1 MRLLWPCKRV
11 VHVFFELREQS
22 LKHQY
27 RSASLLT
34 GVLWA
39 CSASAQGVDSTTALA
54 PVVVNASADASAAGL
69 APDYAGGQVARGAR
83 IGLLGNQ
90 DIMETPFVSTAYT
103 QEFIQNQQARS
114 VADVVQNDPAVRSAR
129 GFGNFQEL
137 YVVRGFPVY
146 SDDMAYNGLYGLLP
160 RQYVAAELLE
170 RVEIFRGA
178 NAFLNGAAPG
188 GSGIGG
194 AINLVPKRAPN
205 DPLTQFSTG
214 IESGGQHYLATDLA
228 RRGGPDGSTGIRLNA
243 VRREGGTAV
252 SGEKR
257 ELSLFSLGLDYRS
270 ADWRLSA
277 DLGYQDHHL
286 DQPRPSVT
294 PSGGIPS
301 APNASKNYA
310 QPWTY
315 SDEKQTFGTVRG
327 EVDVNDRVTVW
338 AAGGMRAG
346 KEANVLA
353 NPTATANGNTTAY
366 RFDNVREDTVKTGEI
381 GVRASLASGS
391 VKHKFSAVASAYSLD
406 SRNAYAYSNT
416 SGFSGNL
423 YSPTSVT
430 APAADYAS
438 GGVLGSPRTTEETR
452 LSSVALADTLSFAAD
467 RALLTLG
474 ARHQSIESNGYNYS
488 SGAQESA
495 YKKSHVSPM
504 AGLVFRVTPRVSVY
518 GNYIEGLSK
527 GEVAPATSG
536 GQAVTNAG
544 QALAPYV
551 SKQKEVG
558 VKYDGG
564 GFGGSLNAFQTTKPS
579 AFVANHTFAEA
590 GEQRNRGLE
599 LSLFGE
605 PARGTRLLGGL
616 TVLEAR
622 QTKTENGT
630 NDGKEVIG
638 VPRRQVN
645 IGGEWDVP
653 ELRGLTLTGRAL
665 HTSTQYADAANTL
678 TLPAWSR
685 YDIGARYV
693 TRIGAQALTL
703 RLRVDNL
710 TNRSYW
716 ASAGG
721 YPGANYLVLGAPRTF
736 VLSATVDM

>member
-1 MRLLWPCKRV
+1 M
-11 VHVFFELREQS
+11 
-22 LKHQY
+22 KHQY

-39 CSASAQGVDSTTALA
+39 CSASAQGVDSTAALA

-188 GSGIGG
+188 GSGLGG

-205 DPLTQFSTG
+205 EPLTQFSTG
-214 IESGGQHYLATDLA
+214 IESGGQRYLATDLA
-228 RRGGPDGSTGIRLNA
+228 RRGGPDDSTGIRLNA

-277 DLGYQDHHL
+277 DVGYQDHHL

-338 AAGGMRAG
+338 AAGGMRVG

-353 NPTATANGNTTAY
+353 NPTATADGRTTAY
-366 RFDNVREDTVKTGEI
+366 RFDNVREDTVRTGEI
-381 GVRASLASGS
+381 GARAKFASAS
-391 VKHKFSAVASAYSLD
+391 VKHTLSAVASAYSLD
-406 SRNAYAYSNT
+406 SRNAYAFSNF

-423 YSPTSVT
+423 YSPTSVA
-430 APAADYAS
+430 APAPDYYT
-438 GGVLGSPRTTEETR
+438 GGVLSSPKTTEETR
-452 LSSVALADTLSFAAD
+452 LSSVALADTLAFAAD
-467 RALLTLG
+467 RAFLTLG
-474 ARHQSIESNGYNYS
+474 ARHQTIGSNGYSYT

-504 AGLVFRVTPRVSVY
+504 AGLVFKLTPRVSVY
-518 GNYIEGLSK
+518 GNYIEGLAK
-527 GEVAPATSG
+527 GDVAPATSG
-536 GQAVTNAG
+536 GQAVSNAG

-551 SKQKEVG
+551 SKQKEIG
-558 VKYDGG
+558 VKYDGR

-579 AFVANHTFAEA
+579 AFVVNNTFTEA
-590 GEQRNRGLE
+590 GEQRNRGVE

-605 PARGTRLLGGL
+605 PTRGTRLLGGI

-638 VPRRQVN
+638 VPRRQINV
-645 IGGEWDVP
+645 GGEWDVP
-653 ELRGLTLTGRAL
+653 DVRGLTLTGRVL